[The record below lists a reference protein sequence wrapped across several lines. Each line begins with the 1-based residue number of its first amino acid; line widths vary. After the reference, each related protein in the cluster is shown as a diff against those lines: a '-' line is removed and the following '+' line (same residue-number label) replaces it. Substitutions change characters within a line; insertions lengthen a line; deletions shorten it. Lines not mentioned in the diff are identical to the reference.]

1 MNAGFVYIMSNKSR
15 STIYIGVTSNLEV
28 RVIEHRTGLGSEFTS
43 KYKCFDLLF
52 YEYHNKISHAIER
65 EKQLKN
71 WHREWKLNLIKEENP
86 ELNDLSE
93 SIGIDPETSSG

>member
-1 MNAGFVYIMSNKSR
+1 MSNKGR
-15 STIYIGVTSNLEV
+15 TTLYIGVTSNLEA
-28 RVIEHRTGLGSEFTS
+28 RVLEHKSGQGSKFTS
-43 KYKCFDLLF
+43 KYKCFDLIF
-52 YEYHNKISHAIER
+52 YEYHHKISHAIER

-86 ELNDLSE
+86 KLIDLSE

>member
-1 MNAGFVYIMSNKSR
+1 MSNKSR
-15 STIYIGVTSNLEV
+15 STLYIGVTSNLEA
-28 RVIEHRTGLGSEFTS
+28 RVLEHKSGEGSKFTS
-43 KYKCFDLLF
+43 TYKCFELIF

-71 WHREWKLNLIKEENP
+71 WHREWKLNLIKKENP
-86 ELNDLSE
+86 DLKDLSE